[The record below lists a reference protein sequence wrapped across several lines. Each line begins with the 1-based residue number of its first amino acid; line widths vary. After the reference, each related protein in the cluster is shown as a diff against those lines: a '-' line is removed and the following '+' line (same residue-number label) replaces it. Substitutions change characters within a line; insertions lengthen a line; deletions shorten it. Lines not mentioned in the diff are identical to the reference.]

1 MRRVRGLFSRFRGF
15 FTRHSV
21 RAKAAAAVGADSGIT
36 EKLDEA
42 SRDATQAAELAVE
55 AEAAEAAKAAQEAD
69 KREDDDESFIE
80 QWFHHYD
87 RVCEHPEEYR
97 DHEREP
103 LDQEALAEIGRKHMA
118 HIQLP
123 SIRIVGLSTME
134 KKLVFFTCEHTGAP
148 NPFHALERITGD
160 AVELKRAEGAWNA
173 AYEEVAKASDGLRT
187 AAAPLREAWHGPE
200 SERFG
205 PALDAYLEGLDA
217 LAGSIKTTADCLKAI
232 RSEAQ
237 LAENTVQM
245 LINVLVGSLGGMLVA
260 ELVTAGTVTPVAA
273 AQAQLEIAYVA
284 KKIAM
289 LGTKLE
295 ALFVDVIRILN
306 AARGFQRLDEMSF
319 VFSLAAA
326 APAVHP

>member
-1 MRRVRGLFSRFRGF
+1 MRSIRRLFSRLRAFL
-15 FTRHSV
+15 TRHGV
-21 RAKAAAAVGADSGIT
+21 RAKAEAAAGADAGIT

-42 SRDATQAAELAVE
+42 SRDAAQAAAI
-55 AEAAEAAKAAQEAD
+55 AAE
-69 KREDDDESFIE
+69 REPDDDESLVE
-80 QWFHHYD
+80 HWFHHYD

-103 LDQEALAEIGRKHMA
+103 LDQEALAEIGRKHVA
-118 HIQLP
+118 HIHLP
-123 SIRIVGLSTME
+123 PIRAFGLNTVE

-148 NPFHALERITGD
+148 NPFEALERITGD
-160 AVELKRAEGAWNA
+160 AVELRRAEAAWMA
-173 AYEEVAKASDGLRT
+173 AYEEVGKASEGLRA

-200 SERFG
+200 AERFG
-205 PALDAYLEGLDA
+205 PALDVYLEGLDA

-245 LINVLVGSLGGMLVA
+245 LINLLIGSLGGMLVA
-260 ELVTAGTVTPVAA
+260 ELMTAGTVTPVAA
-273 AQAQLEIAYVA
+273 AQAQLEITYVA

-289 LGTKLE
+289 LGSKLE

-306 AARGFQRLDEMSF
+306 AARGFQRLDEMTF

-326 APAVHP
+326 APAVRP

>member
-1 MRRVRGLFSRFRGF
+1 MRSIRRLFSRLRGF
-15 FTRHSV
+15 LTRHSV
-21 RAKAAAAVGADSGIT
+21 RAKAAAAVGADAGIT

-42 SRDATQAAELAVE
+42 SRDAAQAGAIAVE
-55 AEAAEAAKAAQEAD
+55 TEAAEAAAKAAQQ
-69 KREDDDESFIE
+69 REDDDESFIE
-80 QWFHHYD
+80 HWFHHYD

-118 HIQLP
+118 HIHLP
-123 SIRIVGLSTME
+123 SVPIYGLSTME

-160 AVELKRAEGAWNA
+160 AVELRRAEGAWTA
-173 AYEEVAKASDGLRT
+173 AYEDVVKAAEGLR
-187 AAAPLREAWHGPE
+187 AAAVPLGEAWHGPE
-200 SERFG
+200 AERFA
-205 PALDAYLEGLDA
+205 PALAVYLEGLDA

-245 LINVLVGSLGGMLVA
+245 LINLLIGSLGGMLVA
-260 ELVTAGTVTPVAA
+260 ELMTAGTVTPVAA
-273 AQAQLEIAYVA
+273 AQAQVEIAYVA

-289 LGTKLE
+289 LGGKLE

-319 VFSLAAA
+319 VFSLAGA
-326 APAVHP
+326 APAVRP